1 MYRAYYRLRENPFN
15 VTSDPGFLFLSP
27 THLEALDHLHY
38 GIEQRKG
45 FLAITGEIGSGKT
58 TLCRALINRLDAS
71 TKVAFILNAVLP
83 EIQLLDAIVE
93 DFGIVA
99 ARHTKGALIR
109 KINSFLLEQLSLG
122 NNAVLIIDEAQ
133 NMRPSALET
142 VRMLSNLETEK
153 EKLLQIVLV
162 GQPQLKDKLDLPELV
177 QLKQRIAVR
186 FHIRALTEQEVG
198 QYIRHRLS
206 VAGSNGDIVF
216 EDETIRAIHRYTRGI
231 PRLINILADKALLR
245 GFVREISLMDVGH
258 IQACIQELEGEPV
271 VDEGK
276 QP

>member
-1 MYRAYYRLRENPFN
+1 MYRAFYRLRENPFN
-15 VTSDPGFLFLSP
+15 VTSDPGFLYLSP
-27 THLEALDHLHY
+27 AHEEALDHLRY

-58 TLCRALINRLDAS
+58 TLCRALLNRLDAT

-83 EIQLLDAIVE
+83 EIQLLEAIVE

-99 ARHTKGALIR
+99 TRHTKGALIR
-109 KINSFLLEQLSLG
+109 KINAFLLEQLSLG

-162 GQPQLKDKLDLPELV
+162 GQPQLKDKLNLPELV

-186 FHIRALTEQEVG
+186 FHLRALSEQEVG
-198 QYIRHRLS
+198 RYVQHRLA
-206 VAGSNGDIVF
+206 VAGSGGDIIF
-216 EDETIRAIHRYTRGI
+216 PEGAIQAIYQYTGGI

-245 GFVREISLMDVGH
+245 GFVKERFIMDVEH
-258 IQACIQELEGEPV
+258 IKACIKELEGELV
-271 VDEGK
+271 V
-276 QP
+276 